1 MSNGLPTGRGCY
13 VTNVAD
19 IGEGRALGN
28 ADVDADVDVDG
39 DTEPIPMPIAMA
51 MAMAITM
58 SMSMP
63 MLVPVPVPLH
73 SFGAAAVLQD
83 EISMAAAVF
92 RKAAAAPLGPYF
104 RENVTKFSLFASKL
118 HAIGLPSYCLK
129 M

>member
-39 DTEPIPMPIAMA
+39 DAEPIPMPIA

-83 EISMAAAVF
+83 EISMATAAF

-118 HAIGLPSYCLK
+118 HAIGLPSYYLK

>member
-19 IGEGRALGN
+19 IDEGRALGSVD
-28 ADVDADVDVDG
+28 ADVDADA
-39 DTEPIPMPIAMA
+39 EPIPMPIAIA

-58 SMSMP
+58 SMA

-83 EISMAAAVF
+83 EISMAAAAF
-92 RKAAAAPLGPYF
+92 RKAAAPPLGPYF
-104 RENVTKFSLFASKL
+104 RENVAKFSLFASKL
-118 HAIGLPSYCLK
+118 HAIGLPSYYLK